1 MKDALNEFTMP
12 NYKRYTDFLKD
23 KQFIRWQLAPDE
35 ELEAH
40 WKDFIEKNPHL
51 HIEIQRAIDYLK
63 TTGLNKSTLNED
75 ERIRLFNEI
84 QFNIKQSLKKT
95 KIRRII
101 RLSVASCAAIALLV
115 IGLNLFLS
123 QKNDIHSSP
132 EQEVIVGSLLNNED
146 IQLITEEESLSFQ
159 NDVQMEFD
167 ESGKAKITQVDRE
180 EKTVELTKSR
190 QNTLIV
196 PYGKRSTL
204 ILADGSKVWL
214 NSGSVLEFPAQF
226 TGNKREVR
234 LASGEMYI
242 EVAPDR
248 QKPFHVR
255 TSGFNVKVYG
265 TKFSVSAYAD
275 SPKSVVLVEGRV
287 SLQTA
292 NKKETFLAP
301 SEQAVFSDNST
312 FHTQKV
318 DVNQFISW
326 KNGYLE
332 FDKTPMTEVLKQVG
346 RYYNLSFD
354 FDNDVNLQ
362 KRTCSGKIY
371 LSENLD
377 NVMATVGLLSATT
390 YTRKENQIFITHK
403 PL

>member
-1 MKDALNEFTMP
+1 M
-12 NYKRYTDFLKD
+12 KRYTDFLKD
-23 KQFIRWQLAPDE
+23 SQFIRWQLAPDE

-40 WKDFIEKNPHL
+40 WKEFIEKNPDL
-51 HIEIQRAIDYLK
+51 SNELQRAIDYLK
-63 TTGLNKSTLNED
+63 TTGLNKSRFGEAERVRLLNKIQWTI
-75 ERIRLFNEI
+75 ER
-84 QFNIKQSLKKT
+84 SVKKT
-95 KIRRII
+95 KISRII

-123 QKNDIHSSP
+123 QRNDIHFSP
-132 EQEVIVGSLLNNED
+132 EQEVIVGKLLNNAD
-146 IQLITEEESLSFQ
+146 IQLITEEDSLSFQ

-180 EKTVELTKSR
+180 EKTVALTKSR

-204 ILADGSKVWL
+204 TLADGSKVWL

-226 TGNKREVR
+226 TGNKREIR

-242 EVAPDR
+242 EVAPDKK
-248 QKPFHVR
+248 KPFYVH
-255 TSGFNVKVYG
+255 TSDFNVKVYG
-265 TKFSVSAYAD
+265 TKFNISAYTD
-275 SPKSVVLVEGRV
+275 SPQSVVLVEGRV

-292 NKKETFLAP
+292 SKKETFLAP
-301 SEQAVFSDNST
+301 SEQAVFSDNNT

-332 FDKTPMTEVLKQVG
+332 FNQTPITEVLKQVG

-377 NVMATVGLLSATT
+377 NVMATVGLLSSTI

-403 PL
+403 LL

>member
-1 MKDALNEFTMP
+1 MM
-12 NYKRYTDFLKD
+12 KRYTDFLKD
-23 KQFIRWQLAPDE
+23 SQFIRWQLAPDE
-35 ELEAH
+35 ELDAH
-40 WKDFIEKNPHL
+40 WKEFIEKNPDVSKDL
-51 HIEIQRAIDYLK
+51 QRAIDYLK
-63 TTGLNKSTLNED
+63 TTGLNKRRLSEIEREHLLNKIQWTI
-75 ERIRLFNEI
+75 ER
-84 QFNIKQSLKKT
+84 SLKKS

-101 RLSVASCAAIALLV
+101 QVSIASCAAIAVLV
-115 IGLNLFLS
+115 IGVNLFLS
-123 QKNDIHSSP
+123 QKNGIHSSP
-132 EQEVIVGSLLNNED
+132 GQEVIVGNLLNNED
-146 IQLITEEESLSFQ
+146 IQLITEDDSLSFQ
-159 NDVQMEFD
+159 SDVQVEFD
-167 ESGKAKITQVDRE
+167 ESGKAKITQVNRE
-180 EKTVELTKSR
+180 EKTVELTKSK

-204 ILADGSKVWL
+204 TLSDGSKVWL
-214 NSGSVLEFPAQF
+214 NSGSALEFPAQF
-226 TGNKREVR
+226 TGNNREVR

-265 TKFSVSAYAD
+265 TKFNISTYTD
-275 SPKSVVLVEGRV
+275 SPQSVVLVEGRV

-292 NKKETFLAP
+292 SKKETFLSP
-301 SEQAVFSDNST
+301 SEQAVYSDDGT
-312 FHTQKV
+312 FNTQKV

-332 FDKTPMTEVLKQVG
+332 FNKTPMTEVLKQVG

-377 NVMATVGLLSATT
+377 YVMTTVGLLSATT

>member
-1 MKDALNEFTMP
+1 M
-12 NYKRYTDFLKD
+12 KRYTDFLKD
-23 KQFIRWQLAPDE
+23 RQFIRWQLAPDE
-35 ELEAH
+35 ELDAH
-40 WKDFIEKNPHL
+40 WKEFIEKNPDL
-51 HIEIQRAIDYLK
+51 INELQRAIEYLK
-63 TTGLNKSTLNED
+63 TNGLNKNRFSDAERAHLLN
-75 ERIRLFNEI
+75 RIQWTIE
-84 QFNIKQSLKKT
+84 QSAKKAKT
-95 KIRRII
+95 RRII
-101 RLSVASCAAIALLV
+101 QLSVASCAAIALL
-115 IGLNLFLS
+115 IGLNFFIS
-123 QKNDIHSSP
+123 QKNGIYSSA
-132 EQEVIVGSLLNNED
+132 EQEVIVGNLLNNED
-146 IQLITEEESLSFQ
+146 IQLITEEDSLSFQ

-180 EKTVELTKSR
+180 DKTVALTKSK

-196 PYGKRSTL
+196 PYGKRSTI

-214 NSGSVLEFPAQF
+214 NSGSVLVFPAQF

-248 QKPFHVR
+248 QRPFHVR
-255 TSGFNVKVYG
+255 TSNFNVKVYG
-265 TKFSVSAYAD
+265 TKFNVSAYAD

-292 NKKETFLAP
+292 SRKETFLSP
-301 SEQAVFSDNST
+301 SERAVYSDNGT
-312 FHTQKV
+312 ILTQKV
-318 DVNQFISW
+318 DVDQFISW

-403 PL
+403 PF

>member
-1 MKDALNEFTMP
+1 M
-12 NYKRYTDFLKD
+12 KRYTDFLKD
-23 KQFIRWQLAPDE
+23 SQFIRWQLAPDE

-40 WKDFIEKNPHL
+40 WKDFIEKNPDVSKEL
-51 HIEIQRAIDYLK
+51 QRAIDYLK
-63 TTGLNKSTLNED
+63 TTGLNKSRFIEAERAHLLNKIQWTI
-75 ERIRLFNEI
+75 ER
-84 QFNIKQSLKKT
+84 SLKKA

-101 RLSVASCAAIALLV
+101 QVSVASCAAIALLV
-115 IGLNLFLS
+115 IGVNLFIS
-123 QKNDIHSSP
+123 QKNGIHSSP
-132 EQEVIVGSLLNNED
+132 EQEVIVGNLLNNED
-146 IQLITEEESLSFQ
+146 IHLITEEESLSFQ
-159 NDVQMEFD
+159 NDVQVEFD
-167 ESGKAKITQVDRE
+167 ESGKAKITQADRE
-180 EKTVELTKSR
+180 DKTVELTKSK

-204 ILADGSKVWL
+204 ILSDGSKVWL

-226 TGNKREVR
+226 TGNKREIR

-265 TKFSVSAYAD
+265 TKFNISAYAD
-275 SPKSVVLVEGRV
+275 SPQSVVLVEGLV

-292 NKKETFLAP
+292 SKKETFLSP
-301 SEQAVFSDNST
+301 SEQAVYSDIGT
-312 FHTQKV
+312 FHTHKV
-318 DVNQFISW
+318 EVNQFISW

-354 FDNDVNLQ
+354 FDNEVNLQ

-377 NVMATVGLLSATT
+377 NVMATVGLLSATI
-390 YTRKENQIFITHK
+390 YTRKENQIFITLK

>member
-1 MKDALNEFTMP
+1 MM
-12 NYKRYTDFLKD
+12 KRYTDFLKD
-23 KQFIRWQLAPDE
+23 RQFIRWQLAPDE

-40 WKDFIEKNPHL
+40 WKDFIEKNPDLSKEL
-51 HIEIQRAIDYLK
+51 HRAIDYLK
-63 TTGLNKSTLNED
+63 TTGLNKSGLSGA
-75 ERIRLFNEI
+75 ERARLLKKI
-84 QFNIKQSLKKT
+84 QLTIEQSLKKA

-101 RLSVASCAAIALLV
+101 QVSIASCAAIALLV
-115 IGLNLFLS
+115 SGVNLFLS
-123 QKNDIHSSP
+123 QENGIHSSP
-132 EQEVIVGSLLNNED
+132 EQEVIVGNLLNNED

-159 NDVQMEFD
+159 NDVQVEFD
-167 ESGKAKITQVDRE
+167 ESGKAKIIQVDRE
-180 EKTVELTKSR
+180 TVELTKSK
-190 QNTLIV
+190 QNTLII

-204 ILADGSKVWL
+204 TLSDGSKVWL

-226 TGNKREVR
+226 TGNNREVR

-255 TSGFNVKVYG
+255 TSDFSVKVYG
-265 TKFSVSAYAD
+265 TKFNISAYAD
-275 SPKSVVLVEGRV
+275 SPESVVLVEGRV

-292 NKKETFLAP
+292 NKKETFLSP
-301 SEQAVFSDNST
+301 SEQAVYSDNGT
-312 FHTQKV
+312 LHTQKV

-332 FDKTPMTEVLKQVG
+332 FNKTPMTEVLKQVG

-362 KRTCSGKIY
+362 KHTCSGKIY

>member
-1 MKDALNEFTMP
+1 MM
-12 NYKRYTDFLKD
+12 KRYTDFLKD
-23 KQFIRWQLAPDE
+23 SQFIRWQLAPDE

-40 WKDFIEKNPHL
+40 WKEFIEKNPDL
-51 HIEIQRAIDYLK
+51 SKELQRAIDYLK
-63 TTGLNKSTLNED
+63 TTGLNKSRFSEAESAHLLNKIQWTI
-75 ERIRLFNEI
+75 ER
-84 QFNIKQSLKKT
+84 SLKKA

-101 RLSVASCAAIALLV
+101 QVSIASCAAIALLV

-123 QKNDIHSSP
+123 QKNGIHSSP
-132 EQEVIVGSLLNNED
+132 GQEVIVGNLLNNED
-146 IQLITEEESLSFQ
+146 IHLITEEESLSFQ
-159 NDVQMEFD
+159 NDVQVEFD

-180 EKTVELTKSR
+180 EKTVELTKSK

-204 ILADGSKVWL
+204 TLSDGSKVWL

-226 TGNKREVR
+226 TGKNREIR

-265 TKFSVSAYAD
+265 TKFNISAYAD
-275 SPKSVVLVEGRV
+275 SPQSVVLVEGRV

-292 NKKETFLAP
+292 SKKETFLSP
-301 SEQAVFSDNST
+301 SEQAVYSDIGT

-318 DVNQFISW
+318 EVNQFISW

-403 PL
+403 PF

>member
-1 MKDALNEFTMP
+1 M
-12 NYKRYTDFLKD
+12 KRYTDFLKD
-23 KQFIRWQLAPDE
+23 SQFIRWQLAPDE

-40 WKDFIEKNPHL
+40 WKEFIEKNPDL
-51 HIEIQRAIDYLK
+51 SNELQRAIDYLK
-63 TTGLNKSTLNED
+63 TTGLNKSRFGEAERARLLN
-75 ERIRLFNEI
+75 RIQWTIE
-84 QFNIKQSLKKT
+84 QSAKKA

-101 RLSVASCAAIALLV
+101 RLSVASCAAIALLM

-123 QKNDIHSSP
+123 QKNDIHFSP
-132 EQEVIVGSLLNNED
+132 EQEVIVGKLLNNAD

-167 ESGKAKITQVDRE
+167 ESGKAKITQVDSE
-180 EKTVELTKSR
+180 EKTVALTKSR

-204 ILADGSKVWL
+204 TLADGSKVWL

-226 TGNKREVR
+226 TGNKREIR

-242 EVAPDR
+242 EVAPDKK
-248 QKPFHVR
+248 KPFYVH
-255 TSGFNVKVYG
+255 TSDFNVKVYG
-265 TKFSVSAYAD
+265 TKFNISAYTD
-275 SPKSVVLVEGRV
+275 SPQSVVLVEGRV

-292 NKKETFLAP
+292 SKKETFLAP

-332 FDKTPMTEVLKQVG
+332 FNQTPMTEVLKQVG

-377 NVMATVGLLSATT
+377 NVMATVGLLSSTT